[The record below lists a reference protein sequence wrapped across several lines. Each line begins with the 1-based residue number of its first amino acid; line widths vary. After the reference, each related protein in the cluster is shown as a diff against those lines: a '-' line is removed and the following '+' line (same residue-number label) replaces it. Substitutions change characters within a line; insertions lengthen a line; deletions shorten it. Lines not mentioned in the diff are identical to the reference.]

1 MLALEMEKYLES
13 ELVRLRQQVLTMASH
28 AENAVSLAVQALL
41 QRDAELALRVKADD
55 RIIDRFEIEIDNEIL
70 RLLTK
75 APLAADLRLV
85 TVSMKIS
92 QNFERIGD
100 EASKIAGRARDLC
113 WEPPLKLQLDVP
125 RLAGLA
131 LDMLKS
137 ALDAFGQRDPNAAR
151 AVIPRDVEVNEV
163 NHQIHAALV
172 RHMVEHPDTIS
183 RCLHW
188 LVVAKSLER
197 IADHATNVAEYVIY
211 CCEARDIRLTSRIA
225 TAPAGNPAP
234 ATVTG

>member
-1 MLALEMEKYLES
+1 M
-13 ELVRLRQQVLTMASH
+13 
-28 AENAVSLAVQALL
+28 
-41 QRDAELALRVKADD
+41 
-55 RIIDRFEIEIDNEIL
+55 

-100 EASKIAGRARDLC
+100 EASKIAGHARDLC
-113 WEPPLKLQLDVP
+113 WEPPLKLPLDVP

-137 ALDAFGQRDPNAAR
+137 ALDAFGERDANAAR

-172 RHMVEHPDTIS
+172 RHMIEHPDTIS

-211 CCEARDIRLTSRIA
+211 CCEARDIRLTSRTA
-225 TAPAGNPAP
+225 TAPAGHPAP

>member
-1 MLALEMEKYLES
+1 MEKHLEL
-13 ELVRLRQQVLTMASH
+13 ELDRLRQQLLAMASH
-28 AENAVSLAVQALL
+28 AEDAVSLALQALN
-41 QRDAELALRVKADD
+41 QRDPELALRVREND
-55 RIIDRFEIEIDNEIL
+55 RIIDRFEVEIDHEVM

-92 QNFERIGD
+92 HNFERIGD
-100 EASKIAGRARDLC
+100 EASKIAARARDLC
-113 WEPPLKLQLDVP
+113 WEPPLKLQLDLP
-125 RLAGLA
+125 RLAGPV
-131 LDMLKS
+131 LDMLKA
-137 ALDAFGQRDPNAAR
+137 ALDAFSQRDPDAAR
-151 AVIPRDVEVNEV
+151 AVIPRDVEVNEA

-172 RHMVEHPDTIS
+172 QHMIEHPDAIS

-188 LVVAKSLER
+188 LVAAKSLER

-211 CCEARDIRLTSRIA
+211 CCEARDVRLISRSA
-225 TAPAGNPAP
+225 TAAAGNPAA

>member
-1 MLALEMEKYLES
+1 MEHHLEMELD
-13 ELVRLRQQVLTMASH
+13 RLRQQLLTMASH
-28 AENAVSLAVQALL
+28 AENAVSLALQALL
-41 QRDAELALRVKADD
+41 QRDAGLALRVKEND
-55 RIIDRFEIEIDNEIL
+55 RIIDRFEVEIDNEIM

-85 TVSMKIS
+85 AVSMKIS

-113 WEPPLKLQLDVP
+113 FEPPLKLQLDLP

-131 LDMLKS
+131 LDMLKG
-137 ALDAFGQRDPNAAR
+137 ALDAFSQRDADAAR
-151 AVIPRDVEVNEV
+151 AVIPRDREVNAA

-172 RHMVEHPDTIS
+172 QHMMEQPDTIS

-211 CCEARDIRLTSRIA
+211 CCEARDVRLTSRSA
-225 TAPAGNPAP
+225 TTTAGNPVA